1 MAIWL
6 FSSTDLDNIRVG
18 YQRLLWGFWDR
29 EAGEK
34 QRRNWR
40 AFVRAWNRIKP
51 FDFAVLQ
58 IAKTG
63 EIHALEVVKET
74 FYDDQTPVWPREIEQ
89 RVVLYPW
96 RVAFSF
102 MIFSEEPI
110 LRRFIKLLDY
120 IDGYGIGE
128 LSLIDFNDILVEIS
142 KKFKLAM
149 RGM

>member
-1 MAIWL
+1 M
-6 FSSTDLDNIRVG
+6 G
-18 YQRLLWGFWDR
+18 YERLLWGFWDR

-40 AFVRAWNRIKP
+40 SFARAYNRIKP

-58 IAKTG
+58 VAKTG
-63 EIHALEVVKET
+63 EVHALGVVKET
-74 FYDDQTPVWPREIEQ
+74 FYDDQTPVWPKEVEG

-102 MIFSEEPI
+102 MLFSEEPI
-110 LRRFIKLLDY
+110 LRRFIKLPDY

-128 LSLIDFNDILVEIS
+128 LPLTDFNDILAEIS

-149 RGM
+149 RGA